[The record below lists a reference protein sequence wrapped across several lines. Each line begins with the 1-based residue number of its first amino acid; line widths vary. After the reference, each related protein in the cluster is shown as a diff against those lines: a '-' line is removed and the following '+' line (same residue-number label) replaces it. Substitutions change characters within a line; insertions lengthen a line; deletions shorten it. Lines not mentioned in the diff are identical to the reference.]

1 MVLCTRASHR
11 RRLLQTEV
19 RVKATTTTMMPTTEG
34 GEFDDDVAGVLCFW
48 GPSKSPVPFF
58 PSVEVKTQQ
67 ALNPLSHGRQT
78 LWVEKHLQAPIV
90 KAKKQQSKDVQNE
103 FNMRLTQ
110 VRSFPISFSFILCLF
125 DCTNKFLKFDR
136 LIKLL
141 PSSRN
146 KA

>member
-67 ALNPLSHGRQT
+67 ALNPLSHGY
-78 LWVEKHLQAPIV
+78 EGK
-90 KAKKQQSKDVQNE
+90 NE
-103 FNMRLTQ
+103 
-110 VRSFPISFSFILCLF
+110 RSCPEFR
-125 DCTNKFLKFDR
+125 NA
-136 LIKLL
+136 
-141 PSSRN
+141 SRPQ
-146 KA
+146 